1 MSHCNSRL
9 LTYQCPQVIILT
21 QALEPQISSTIMEI
35 HYSKHHQTYVTN
47 LNAATKQLQEAVAA
61 NDVVKQIALQKAINF
76 NGGGH
81 INHSIFWKSLTPSSS
96 EAAKGGAKLKEDL
109 SKQFG
114 SLDEFKAKLK
124 AALLGLQGSGWAWLV
139 SYPDGTLKIE
149 ITSNQD
155 PVSAAG
161 AVVLFGIDFWE
172 HAYYIQYYNNKA
184 AYFDNIWDVL
194 NWEFAEKQWSQRPL
208 AKY

>member
-1 MSHCNSRL
+1 MSYVL
-9 LTYQCPQVIILT
+9 PPLPYAYD
-21 QALEPQISSTIMEI
+21 ALEPQISAQIMEI
-35 HYSKHHQTYVTN
+35 HHSKHHQTYVNN

-61 NDVVKQIALQKAINF
+61 NDVVRQIALQKAINF

-81 INHSIFWKSLTPSSS
+81 VNHSIFWKSLTPSSS
-96 EAAKGGAKLKEDL
+96 DGAKGGAKLKEEIA
-109 SKQFG
+109 KQFG

-124 AALLGLQGSGWAWLV
+124 ADLLALQGSGWAWLV

-149 ITSNQD
+149 VTSNQD
-155 PVSAAG
+155 AISAPG
-161 AVVLFGIDFWE
+161 AVTLLGIDFWE

-184 AYFDNIWDVL
+184 AYFDNLWEVL
-194 NWEFAEKQWSQRPL
+194 NWDFAEKQWAQRPL